1 MAGDKV
7 DDSDDDKKNE
17 EQTSGK
23 VYNVKPPEMIKDGVN
38 FDVYKQRL
46 ERWSRLSGLNPQTQF
61 DLVMTYI
68 DPSNELGMKLERE
81 IGNSKVAKTEG
92 VKVLLD
98 KLEEWFGKEEEVDAF
113 KDYKEFEEKRRTNNQ
128 DILEYIKEWES
139 LYKKCKD
146 RGDTFS
152 DRVLGFKLMVSCNL
166 DEMDHKLV
174 FRESRSNENDGK
186 IFERTKKA
194 IRMFYNA
201 GTLKSFNDTKVLFN
215 DKNVDLELEDE
226 NIKKTLILKGWKAPK
241 STKKNNDEAPYTK
254 WFKCRHCKCKC
265 TPSFKRCSCPCSNH
279 KSTNCP
285 TKGDHESER
294 KDDDPVISQVSLP
307 QSQSNLGRQ
316 LNLHGVKIPII
327 PSQSSTCESSN
338 EIE

>member
-17 EQTSGK
+17 EETSGK

-92 VKVLLD
+92 VKVLLE

-174 FRESRSNENDGK
+174 FRESRSNEMM
-186 IFERTKKA
+186 ERSLNEQK
-194 IRMFYNA
+194 R
-201 GTLKSFNDTKVLFN
+201 L
-215 DKNVDLELEDE
+215 LECSIMLE
-226 NIKKTLILKGWKAPK
+226 
-241 STKKNNDEAPYTK
+241 
-254 WFKCRHCKCKC
+254 H
-265 TPSFKRCSCPCSNH
+265 
-279 KSTNCP
+279 
-285 TKGDHESER
+285 
-294 KDDDPVISQVSLP
+294 
-307 QSQSNLGRQ
+307 SNL
-316 LNLHGVKIPII
+316 
-327 PSQSSTCESSN
+327 STIQRCYSM
-338 EIE
+338 IKM

>member
-68 DPSNELGMKLERE
+68 DPSNELVMKLERE

-98 KLEEWFGKEEEVDAF
+98 KLEEWFGKEDV
-113 KDYKEFEEKRRTNNQ
+113 
-128 DILEYIKEWES
+128 
-139 LYKKCKD
+139 
-146 RGDTFS
+146 
-152 DRVLGFKLMVSCNL
+152 
-166 DEMDHKLV
+166 
-174 FRESRSNENDGK
+174 
-186 IFERTKKA
+186 
-194 IRMFYNA
+194 
-201 GTLKSFNDTKVLFN
+201 
-215 DKNVDLELEDE
+215 
-226 NIKKTLILKGWKAPK
+226 
-241 STKKNNDEAPYTK
+241 APYTK

-279 KSTNCP
+279 KSANCP
-285 TKGDHESER
+285 TKGDQEIER
-294 KDDDPVISQVSLP
+294 KYDDPIISQVSLP
-307 QSQSNLGRQ
+307 LS
-316 LNLHGVKIPII
+316 
-327 PSQSSTCESSN
+327 
-338 EIE
+338 